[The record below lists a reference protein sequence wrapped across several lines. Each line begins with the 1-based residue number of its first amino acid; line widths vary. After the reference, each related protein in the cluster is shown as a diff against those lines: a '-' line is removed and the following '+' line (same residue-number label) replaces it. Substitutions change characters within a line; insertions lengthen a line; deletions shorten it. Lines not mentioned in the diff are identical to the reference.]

1 MDEKCIFVDPY
12 FDSQYLRDCF
22 FCVEC
27 LLVGYWLLNCGC
39 CRFVFGDICVCDLLC
54 LSCVCLEVAVAAR
67 GILLFRAFLEA
78 GKAEVVGTNSGCA
91 VCTSVVLCSLLA

>member
-1 MDEKCIFVDPY
+1 MDENAFSLTHILTV
-12 FDSQYLRDCF
+12 SLQRL
-22 FCVEC
+22 V
-27 LLVGYWLLNCGC
+27 LLC

-67 GILLFRAFLEA
+67 GILLFRAFLAA
-78 GKAEVVGTNSGCA
+78 GKANVVGTNSGCA